1 MNDFERI
8 NAPRVEKIEAM
19 IVTIRKSATSQKIN
33 PEEVAALFSNHL
45 SPDVAGAAGLVF
57 KTNSDSDSD
66 SDGPTNPPVEAA
78 PAAPVSARA
87 PEGWKRDDI
96 RLNVSNIPAN
106 QLSFYATQIV
116 ARMGEIVDTGKDGW

>member
-19 IVTIRKSATSQKIN
+19 IATIRKSATSQKIN
-33 PEEVAALFSNHL
+33 PEEVAALFSSHL
-45 SPDVAGAAGLVF
+45 PPDVAGAAGLVF
-57 KTNSDSDSD
+57 KTSSD
-66 SDGPTNPPVEAA
+66 SDGPTNPPTEVVSAV

>member
-57 KTNSDSDSD
+57 KTNSDSE
-66 SDGPTNPPVEAA
+66 GPTNPPTEVVSAV
-78 PAAPVSARA
+78 PSARA